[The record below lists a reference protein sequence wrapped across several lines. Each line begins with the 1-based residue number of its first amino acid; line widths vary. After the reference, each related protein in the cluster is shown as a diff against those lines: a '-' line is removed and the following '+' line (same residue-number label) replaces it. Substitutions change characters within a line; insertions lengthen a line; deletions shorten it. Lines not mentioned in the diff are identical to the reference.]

1 MKSKEIKEL
10 PSKSIEE
17 LNKMASD
24 LRNNIGQLQIDKSLG
39 KVKNVNEK
47 RQMQKDLARVL
58 TIVTPKIKEAK
69 NG

>member
-17 LNKMASD
+17 LSKMASD

>member
-10 PSKSIEE
+10 QNKSIEE
-17 LNKMASD
+17 LNTLATD

-47 RQMQKDLARVL
+47 RQKQKDLARVL
-58 TIVTPKIKEAK
+58 TFLTPKMKEAK

>member
-58 TIVTPKIKEAK
+58 TVVTPKIKEAK